1 MDAIGTTALAELQ
14 FGLDTLLAAAGPSV
28 VTVIYV
34 DGSPTEVRP
43 DLRDGGAPS
52 PFRRVQPRGTRA
64 VSGRMSVAIHDRTLL
79 DLPPASRVC
88 YLPCDD
94 NAVALVLRMPQGR
107 TPAAEQR
114 WLERLVG
121 RLAEV
126 RETDGRLHRVGC
138 TWQNVEAGELDVELL
153 AELVDHATEQA
164 VGDAAMP
171 VNLAAA
177 TAEAERRQVRL
188 TGRRPD
194 ALLRRLYRRQGFR
207 GQVVLLLALSFGVGW
222 LVPFGLYS
230 ALWGLF
236 GIDLGPVMY
245 AVVLGVLLTTALTIY
260 VEALFALDPSTLP
273 RLAEDCGADDPLVS
287 GRWPG
292 VTALYAAYLPNEVDT
307 ICESVESALSQ
318 DYPGELQV
326 VVAYN
331 GADRSTKATER
342 RLQKIAAADPR
353 LMLVGVP
360 GSSSKAQNV
369 NAGMRLA
376 SGDVVGVFDADHRPA
391 PGSFARAARWIG
403 SGQCEAVQGHCVIR
417 NPDESVIAGAVA
429 VEFEGIYAVA
439 HPGRASLHGFGIF
452 GGSNGYWWAPLLRQL
467 RMRPWMLTEDI
478 DASIRGV
485 IGGARIISDPALV
498 SRELAPATPRALWDQ
513 RMRWSQGWSQVS
525 RRYLRDF
532 VTHRGLS
539 VRQRVG
545 AAFLLGWREVYPWLS
560 MQMVPVLAYQLWI
573 RHAVH
578 IHWFLPIF
586 VLLFG
591 ATTSVG
597 PVQAL
602 FAWRLAVPELRHR
615 RWLFLRYLFLTG
627 ALYGEVRNTIG
638 RCAHVREWLGDVD
651 WRVTPRGIQ
660 GAIIPEAQASF
671 DGAAGE
677 ALGRS

>member
-1 MDAIGTTALAELQ
+1 MDAIGNAALAELQ
-14 FGLDTLLAAAGPSV
+14 FGLDTLLGEAGPSV

-52 PFRRVQPRGTRA
+52 PYRRIQPRGDRS
-64 VSGRMSVAIHDRTLL
+64 VSGRMSIAIHDRQLL

-107 TPAAEQR
+107 TDAAEQR
-114 WLERLVG
+114 WLESLVG

-138 TWQNVEAGELDVELL
+138 TWQNLDAGELDVELL
-153 AELVDHATEQA
+153 AELVDLATAQA

-171 VNLAAA
+171 VNMAVAKA
-177 TAEAERRQVRL
+177 VAERRRVRM
-188 TGRRPD
+188 TGWRPD
-194 ALLRRLYRRQGFR
+194 ALLRRLYGRQGPG
-207 GQVVLLLALSFGVGW
+207 GQIVMLLAISFGFGW
-222 LVPFGLYS
+222 LIPFGFY
-230 ALWGLF
+230 AAMWGLF
-236 GIDLGPVMY
+236 GINLGPVMY
-245 AVVLGVLLTTALTIY
+245 GVVLGVLITTALTIY

-273 RLAEDCGADDPLVS
+273 RLPEDCGPDDPLVS

-292 VTALYAAYLPNEVDT
+292 VTALYAAYLPNEIDT
-307 ICESVESALSQ
+307 ICESVEAALAQ
-318 DYPGELQV
+318 HYPGELQV

-342 RLQKIAAADPR
+342 RLQKIAANDSR

-360 GSSSKAQNV
+360 GSTSKAQNV

-391 PGSFARAARWIG
+391 PGSFERAARWIG
-403 SGQCEAVQGHCVIR
+403 SGSAEAVQGHCVIR
-417 NPDESVIAGAVA
+417 NPDDSVIAGAVA

-485 IGGARIISDPALV
+485 IGGARIVSDPALV
-498 SRELAPATPRALWDQ
+498 SRELAPTTARALWDQ

-525 RRYLRDF
+525 RRYFRDF
-532 VTHRGLS
+532 VTRRGLT

-545 AAFLLGWREVYPWLS
+545 GAFLLGWREIYPWLS
-560 MQMVPVLAYQLWI
+560 MQMVPVLAYQIWI
-573 RHAVH
+573 RHQTH
-578 IHWFLPIF
+578 IHWLLPIF
-586 VLLFG
+586 IVLFG

-615 RWLFLRYLFLTG
+615 RWLFLRYLLVTG
-627 ALYGEVRNTIG
+627 ALYGEARNAIG
-638 RCAHVREWLGDVD
+638 RCAHVREWLGDVA
-651 WRVTPRGIQ
+651 WRVTPRGVQ
-660 GAIIPEAQASF
+660 GVIISEAQTSL
-671 DGAAGE
+671 DGASGD